1 MTAVGIGYELTRGV
15 LSTSE
20 VDGNLPKGSEVTNR
34 IL

>member
-20 VDGNLPKGSEVTNR
+20 VGTTVIFLREVR
-34 IL
+34 